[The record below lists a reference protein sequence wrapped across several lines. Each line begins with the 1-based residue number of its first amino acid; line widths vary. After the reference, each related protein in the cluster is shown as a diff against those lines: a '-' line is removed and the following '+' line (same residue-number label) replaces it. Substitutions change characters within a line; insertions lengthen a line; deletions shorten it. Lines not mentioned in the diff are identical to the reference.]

1 MFRVGEWEPMVP
13 GRSEYS
19 RETGE
24 TRVSVSLKLY
34 GSGKAHI
41 DTGLGCLDH
50 MLHLCAFWGGFD
62 LDLTA
67 RGDLHVDAHHT
78 VEDCGLSLGRALYE
92 AVGDKR
98 GLARVGWAKVPMDE
112 ALVEVVL
119 DLSGRPF
126 LVYKEEVLPPQ
137 IFGQEKDI
145 WREFFKSLADQ
156 ARMNLHIRFDYG
168 ENGHHLIEAACK
180 ALGLGLGRAVQG
192 QGDNVPSTKGK
203 L

>member
-1 MFRVGEWEPMVP
+1 MVP

-19 RETGE
+19 RETRE
-24 TRVSVSLKLY
+24 TRVSASLNLY
-34 GSGKAHI
+34 GNGEARI

-50 MLHLCAFWGGFD
+50 MMQLLVFWAGFD
-62 LDLTA
+62 LELSA

-78 VEDCGLSLGRALYE
+78 VEDCGLCLGRALHE
-92 AVGDKR
+92 AAGDKQ
-98 GLARVGWAKVPMDE
+98 GLARIGWAKVPMDE
-112 ALVEVVL
+112 ALAEAVL
-119 DLSGRPF
+119 DLSGRAY
-126 LVYKEEVLPPQ
+126 LVYRESVLPAV

-156 ARMNLHIRFDYG
+156 AGMNLHICFAYG

-180 ALGLGLGRAVQG
+180 ALGLALGRAVLSSG
-192 QGDNVPSTKGK
+192 KHIPSTKGT